1 MRFVDGAVFLCL
13 SVSFRGVLP
22 SRQLYFEFA
31 TVSDIEDATREAE
44 REPATMELLKE
55 LQRHREV
62 GQHFVTSLTLRLTEN
77 MKNPKIS
84 LEILE

>member
-1 MRFVDGAVFLCL
+1 MHFVDGAG
-13 SVSFRGVLP
+13 FRGVLP

-44 REPATMELLKE
+44 REPATMELLQE

-62 GQHFVTSLTLRLTEN
+62 GQDFVTWLSLKLTESR
-77 MKNPKIS
+77 KKS
-84 LEILE
+84 